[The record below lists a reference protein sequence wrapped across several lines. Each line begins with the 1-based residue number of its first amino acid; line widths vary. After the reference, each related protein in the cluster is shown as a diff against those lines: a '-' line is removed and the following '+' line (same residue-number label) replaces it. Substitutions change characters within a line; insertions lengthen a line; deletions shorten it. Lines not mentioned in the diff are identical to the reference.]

1 MRAALVAGSDA
12 GHAFPVFALA
22 ELLQANNIG
31 AVVYTGP
38 QWIEKAAARGLDV
51 RELPGLTASAADD
64 DTDAGHK
71 LSARAARMSLQL
83 APVLAEL
90 KPDLV
95 VGDVITVCGGWAAE
109 TIGVPWVELSPH
121 PLYQPSVGLP
131 PVGSGLEPGT
141 GLSGRVR
148 DALMRVA
155 AGRSIRLG
163 QQQRAAARVSIGLDP
178 AQPNPEARLIAT
190 LPALEVPRPDW
201 PDGAEV
207 VGPLLWEPTHA
218 VFARPPG
225 DAPLIVIA
233 PSTAVTGS
241 AGLVEAA
248 LAALDPRVL
257 GRSVRAVVSG
267 LDPEVGDLPSW
278 AVAGHGRQDELLQ
291 DAALVICGGGHG
303 MLAKSMLAGVPQV
316 LVPGGGDQWELA
328 QRARRWGSAVVVRPT
343 TVESLAAACRQV
355 LDSKSFTEAA
365 RRGART
371 GADVVDPVAVC
382 VGAAR
387 S

>member
-22 ELLQANNIG
+22 ELLQDNDIE
-31 AVVYTGP
+31 AVVYTGSR
-38 QWIEKAAARGLDV
+38 WIEKATTRGLDV

-64 DTDAGHK
+64 DTDAGDK

-90 KPDLV
+90 EPDLV

-109 TIGVPWVELSPH
+109 TIGAPWVELSPH

-148 DALMRVA
+148 DALMRA
-155 AGRSIRLG
+155 ATGRSIRVG
-163 QQQRAAARVSIGLDP
+163 QQQRAAARVGIGLHP
-178 AQPNPEARLIAT
+178 VQPHPGARLIAT

-207 VGPLLWEPTHA
+207 VGPLLWEPTDT
-218 VFARPPG
+218 VLPRPPG
-225 DAPLIVIA
+225 DAPLVVIA

-241 AGLVEAA
+241 TGLVEAA

-257 GRSVRAVVSG
+257 GRPVRAVVSG
-267 LDPEVGDLPSW
+267 LDPDVGDLPSW
-278 AVAGHGRQDELLQ
+278 AVAGHGRQDELLH

-328 QRARRWGSAVVVRPT
+328 QRARRWGSAAVVRPT
-343 TVESLAAACRQV
+343 TVESLAAECRKV
-355 LDSKSFTEAA
+355 LDNKSFTDAA

-371 GADVVDPVAVC
+371 GVDVVDPVAVC

-387 S
+387 P